1 MDPLRRF
8 LVGVRLLAQQ
18 HSLRTWLLWLV
29 AVAVLIA
36 TPFAFF
42 DPAAW
47 LFVLDPELAA
57 IVVLL
62 GAATVRAGALR
73 LLRR

>member
-1 MDPLRRF
+1 VDALQRF
-8 LVGVRLLAQQ
+8 AVGVHLLIRR
-18 HSLRTWLLWLV
+18 HSLRTWVLWLILV
-29 AVAVLIA
+29 TVLIA
-36 TPFAFF
+36 TPFALL

-47 LFVLDPELAA
+47 VFALDPELAA

-62 GAATVRAGALR
+62 GATAVRSGALR

>member
-1 MDPLRRF
+1 
-8 LVGVRLLAQQ
+8 VRLLARR

-47 LFVLDPELAA
+47 VFVLDPELAA
-57 IVVLL
+57 VVVLL
-62 GAATVRAGALR
+62 GATAVRSGALR

>member
-1 MDPLRRF
+1 MDALYRF
-8 LVGVRLLAQQ
+8 LVGVRLLVRQ

-36 TPFAFF
+36 TPFAFL

-47 LFVLDPELAA
+47 LFLLDPELAA

-62 GAATVRAGALR
+62 GATAVRAGALR

>member
-1 MDPLRRF
+1 MDAIHRL
-8 LVGVRLLAQQ
+8 LVGVRLLARR

-47 LFVLDPELAA
+47 VFVLDPELAA

-62 GAATVRAGALR
+62 GATAVRSGALR